1 MEAYYQRNYR
11 ERGTMDAR
19 GRANVL
25 LVALGLDGEDLWIA
39 NHRIICM
46 DDASNLEDDK
56 IIEHKLLLQL
66 HIYDRIKIID
76 WHNAE

>member
-1 MEAYYQRNYR
+1 
-11 ERGTMDAR
+11 
-19 GRANVL
+19 
-25 LVALGLDGEDLWIA
+25 
-39 NHRIICM
+39 M
-46 DDASNLEDDK
+46 DDASNLEDDE

>member
-1 MEAYYQRNYR
+1 MLCQKRKQSNS
-11 ERGTMDAR
+11 
-19 GRANVL
+19 
-25 LVALGLDGEDLWIA
+25 DLENQIHIPVGYDIF
-39 NHRIICM
+39 NF
-46 DDASNLEDDK
+46 EFKK